1 MEVSDEL
8 IRECTRRLMLS
19 RMRLL
24 CNNGFYGILLMHAK
38 MGISDVYETAWASDG
53 DKITFNPGFMKS
65 LSDTELDYVMMHE
78 ILHIVLDH
86 LSRMR
91 IDGKDARAFN
101 VAADIVVNSNILRSC
116 GGNLQSISLAE
127 YDGPQMHTAP
137 DGSEGWTHTVE
148 EVYEMLSISFKEQ
161 DKAKKSRSNIG
172 SQSKADAQEVD
183 ESDEEGNKQGEQ
195 SDGEQSEGGQSKEKN
210 GGSLNGNKQEG
221 QFDEEQSKNNNGGTG
236 EGWDFHVFEEDGG
249 LENGDTNDTADQQ
262 ERDSQRKAK
271 REFWKACVLEA
282 MEALSS
288 QRIARDSKDCGDI
301 PVLAERFLEE
311 LRKPQTDW
319 RTILDEFIQEDIVD
333 YSFTPP
339 DRRFGDG
346 PFFLPDFNEKDDRV
360 EKVLFMIDTSGSM
373 SDKSVTTVYSEVKG
387 AIDQFGGKL
396 EGWLGFFDA
405 EVVKPKAFSNEE
417 EFMIIRP
424 KGGGGTNFQVI
435 FQYVNEHMSNENIM
449 SIVILTDGYGP
460 YPDEGE
466 THGVPVLWIIN
477 NEDVTPPWG
486 KVARVKP

>member
-38 MGISDVYETAWASDG
+38 MGIGDAHETAWASDG
-53 DKITFNPGFMKS
+53 DKITFNPDFMKN

-137 DGSEGWTHTVE
+137 DGSEGWIYTVE
-148 EVYEMLSISFKEQ
+148 EIYGMLRRQKEKSEKGEDGSEQCSWDVHVYNEDGSQEDSAYEKAGDSEAASSA
-161 DKAKKSRSNIG
+161 KAKK
-172 SQSKADAQEVD
+172 
-183 ESDEEGNKQGEQ
+183 
-195 SDGEQSEGGQSKEKN
+195 
-210 GGSLNGNKQEG
+210 
-221 QFDEEQSKNNNGGTG
+221 
-236 EGWDFHVFEEDGG
+236 
-249 LENGDTNDTADQQ
+249 
-262 ERDSQRKAK
+262 
-271 REFWKACVLEA
+271 EFWKACVLEA
-282 MEALSS
+282 MEALAA
-288 QRIARDSKDCGDI
+288 QRIENDSKDYGGI

-346 PFFLPDFNEKDDRV
+346 PFFLPDFNEKDDRI

-373 SDKSVTTVYSEVKG
+373 SDKSVTTVYSEIKG

-405 EVVKPKAFSNEE
+405 EVVEPKAFSNEE

-424 KGGGGTNFQVI
+424 KGGGGTSFQVI

-449 SIVILTDGYGP
+449 SVVILTDGCAQ
-460 YPDEGE
+460 YPVESE
-466 THGVPVLWIIN
+466 THGVPVLWIIT
-477 NEDVTPPWG
+477 NEEVTPPWG
-486 KVARVKP
+486 KVARVKVEESLPSG